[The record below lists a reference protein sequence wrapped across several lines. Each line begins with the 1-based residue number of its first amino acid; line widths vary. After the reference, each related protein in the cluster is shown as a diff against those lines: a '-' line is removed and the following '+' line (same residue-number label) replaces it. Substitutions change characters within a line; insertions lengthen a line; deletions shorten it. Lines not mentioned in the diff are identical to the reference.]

1 MATAPHI
8 TDESLRTHPVVSREE
23 WLAARKELLA
33 EEKRH
38 LREWDALA
46 AKRRALPWV
55 KVTKSYRFRSPDGE
69 KTLGDLFNGRSQLF
83 VYHFMLAPDDEH
95 LCDGCCFVAD
105 HVDAAR
111 RHFEHNDLAFV
122 AISRGGLDGIAAVRK
137 RMGWTFPWVSSGGT
151 DFNYDYG
158 VSFTPEQVAAG
169 NVGYNFATS
178 PYAHEDLHGISLFY
192 RNPEGDVFHTYST
205 YARGSEVIVG
215 AYRFLD
221 LAPKGRNEREIMDW
235 VRHHDRYGES
245 PAPCSCK
252 H

>member
-1 MATAPHI
+1 MATAPCI
-8 TDESLRTHPVVSREE
+8 SDESLRTHPVVTREE

-55 KVTKSYRFRSPDGE
+55 KVTEPYRFQSPDGG

-83 VYHFMLAPDDEH
+83 VYHFMLTPGDDH
-95 LCDGCCFVAD
+95 LCTGCSFVAD
-105 HVDAAR
+105 HIDAAR
-111 RHFEHNDLAFV
+111 RHFEHNDLAFAAV
-122 AISRGGLDGIAAVRK
+122 SRASLDEIAAVRH

-151 DFNYDYG
+151 KFNYDYG
-158 VSFTPEQVAAG
+158 VSFTPEQVASG
-169 NVGYNFATS
+169 DVGYNFATS

-192 RNPEGDVFHTYST
+192 RNPDGDIFHTYST

-235 VRHHDRYGES
+235 VRHHDRYEAS
-245 PAPCSCK
+245 PAACSCK